1 MPGSTQKTCQSCK
14 AQINVGCKH
23 CKLCGASQPQKVK
36 LQQAKDK
43 ASKEWAQKMLNGRN
57 TSKLIN
63 STNLLLHKF
72 HMLGYYPLLLLGRRK
87 TRQATNFR
95 ADVFYPQQFSSE
107 MERTSI
113 STIRLLYE
121 GLLKVALNPEAN
133 PNSSNAPET
142 NTSSAHT
149 PETNTSFSH
158 APETNFSCS
167 DGPTENPSSSV
178 APLHTEPTYTLI
190 LTPVTSEKENST
202 VVLNLEVNPSS
213 SDDPET
219 SPICSDAP
227 ETSPFSSDGP
237 EASPSFSAP
246 REPRS
251 SSLDELNPILSPVTS
266 GNGNSTD
273 KYPCKK
279 RTQEVTP
286 NVSSS
291 TFNRTF
297 PCKKRRIKIN
307 PSECPV
313 HTMADTYPVQKIL
326 SQRVSKEGTKE
337 VKVRWQ
343 QCSGCGIK
351 WKDTWEPFNEIFP

>member
-1 MPGSTQKTCQSCK
+1 MREQQCCGHAPYKPWSTECE
-14 AQINVGCKH
+14 ARGKH
-23 CKLCGASQPQKVK
+23 KRVRVSEREAETLKPADESERPPSFGLCALPPDPLDTEPQ
-36 LQQAKDK
+36 LAFP
-43 ASKEWAQKMLNGRN
+43 
-57 TSKLIN
+57 
-63 STNLLLHKF
+63 STRPFRSLL
-72 HMLGYYPLLLLGRRK
+72 
-87 TRQATNFR
+87 
-95 ADVFYPQQFSSE
+95 
-107 MERTSI
+107 TSI
-113 STIRLLYE
+113 YLSILYSDPTALLRAT
-121 GLLKVALNPEAN
+121 LALNPEAN

-158 APETNFSCS
+158 ASETNFSCS

-246 REPRS
+246 PEPRS

-266 GNGNSTD
+266 GNENSTD

-286 NVSSS
+286 N
-291 TFNRTF
+291 
-297 PCKKRRIKIN
+297 
-307 PSECPV
+307 ECPV